1 MFDPQKASMPVVQP
15 VLTWHGVIIT
25 LTFRCPLSNSS
36 NFHHVWTSQPW
47 SDWSRVEDLGQD
59 LGVYEGRPKVAGSD
73 ESQKSSSLTLL
84 EVLLSSPRYG
94 ESTE

>member
-1 MFDPQKASMPVVQP
+1 MSLIKF
-15 VLTWHGVIIT
+15 L
-25 LTFRCPLSNSS
+25 

-47 SDWSRVEDLGQD
+47 SDWSRVENLGQD
-59 LGVYEGRPKVAGSD
+59 LGVYEGRPKMAGSD
-73 ESQKSSSLTLL
+73 EPQQSSSLALL